1 MSLAIR
7 AIDVLRA
14 AGHRAELEVMR
25 RGMGKSLK
33 GADQRMMRWA
43 VIVGSDEAAQGKV
56 AVKDLVSGEQT
67 LLTLEELGHIG
78 K

>member
-1 MSLAIR
+1 
-7 AIDVLRA
+7 
-14 AGHRAELEVMR
+14 MR